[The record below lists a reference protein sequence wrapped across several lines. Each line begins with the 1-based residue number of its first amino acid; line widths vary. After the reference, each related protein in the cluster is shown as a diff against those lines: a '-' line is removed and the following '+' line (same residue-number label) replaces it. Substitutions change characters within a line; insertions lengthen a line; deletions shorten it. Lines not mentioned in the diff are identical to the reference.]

1 MLRSFGV
8 VNSCFPKSPAGIRP
22 KVAVNSK
29 TRVVNWRANKAPRA
43 HDGDHQFPIMVNTSS
58 RPQSKAALDKPV
70 TVNNNDSFCP
80 YVLFYLTVT
89 EMGYKRKTSRGSY
102 GEEALRLALVA
113 LAEGILLKAASRQYS
128 TAPQ

>member
-1 MLRSFGV
+1 
-8 VNSCFPKSPAGIRP
+8 
-22 KVAVNSK
+22 
-29 TRVVNWRANKAPRA
+29 
-43 HDGDHQFPIMVNTSS
+43 MVNTSS

-113 LAEGILLKAASRQYS
+113 LAEGISLKVASRQYS